1 MGMSMRDAYL
11 NKNAQVFFERLQTEA
26 QRTWAQAVIDE
37 LQQRYPMADHWT
49 TGGEQLNYIDIRIGK
64 KGRKLKKGR
73 PVFHIRQ
80 DGPVWLFVNERA
92 RRPGAVEVL
101 SIETAPDRPRIKA
114 WFDGFR
120 PNEVGYARLEGSGL
134 QPVDYPDADGGNEE
148 DEAEEGGDV
157 LVSREAAQPVQALN
171 RILYGPP
178 GTGKTYR
185 TVREALSII
194 EATTEPDGD
203 FDAQKMRFD
212 ALRREGRIAFV
223 TFHQSFS
230 YEDFIEG
237 IRAETVNGQLNY
249 RVRDGI
255 FKKMAIAAMYRHSAA
270 TGSAEPDF
278 DDLYDEFAAEVKASL
293 PYSLTGAQ
301 GGNLEIKS
309 ISERGSFEVTHP
321 GRTKLHGVSRQ
332 RLKALYEA
340 YPNQAS
346 LEKRNISSAITDV
359 IGGANVTAYW
369 AVLKRLLSFKEE
381 VREQLRAVA
390 DDALSAGEESDYEQM
405 KHRVLANDVLAPNG
419 KPYVLIIDEINRG
432 NMSRVFGELITLI
445 EPSKRAGRRET
456 AEVQL
461 PYSNERF
468 SVPANLYI
476 VGTMNTA
483 DRSLAVVDTA
493 LRRRFDFVEMMPD
506 PEALKTRNVEGVD
519 LVRMLKTIN
528 HRIEH
533 LYDREHT
540 IGHSFFMGLTV
551 ESTLADLALIFKNN
565 VLPLLEEY
573 FYEDWEKIGKILGNS
588 GIYAVQLAPDLG
600 FPHSGKSYRRNLDKL
615 QQAATY
621 LAIYQRADSQS
632 EDVAASGNG

>member
-1 MGMSMRDAYL
+1 MRDAYL
-11 NKNAQVFFERLQTEA
+11 NKNAQVFFARLQTEA

-49 TGGEQLNYIDIRIGK
+49 TGGEDLNYIDIRIGK

-73 PVFHIRQ
+73 PVFYIRQ
-80 DGPVWLFVNERA
+80 DGPVSLFVNERA
-92 RRPGAVEVL
+92 RRPGAVDLL
-101 SIETAPDRPRIKA
+101 SIETAPDHPRIKA
-114 WFDGFR
+114 WFEAFKL
-120 PNEVGYARLEGSGL
+120 NEVGYARLEGSGL
-134 QPVDYPDADGGNEE
+134 KPVDYPDADGGNEE
-148 DEAEEGGDV
+148 DEAGEGGDV
-157 LVSREAAQPVQALN
+157 LVSQEAVQPVQALN

-203 FDAQKMRFD
+203 FDAQKTRFD

-255 FKKMAIAAMYRHSAA
+255 FKKMAISAMYRHSAA

-278 DDLYDEFAAEVKASL
+278 DDLYDEFAEEVKASL
-293 PYSLTGAQ
+293 PYALTGAQ

-309 ISERGSFEVTHP
+309 ISERGSFLVTHP

-332 RLKALYEA
+332 RLKALYHA

-346 LEKRNISSAITDV
+346 LEKRNIASAITDV

-369 AVLKRLLSFKEE
+369 AVLKRLLLFKEQ
-381 VREQLRAVA
+381 VREQLTAVT

-405 KHRVLANDVLAPNG
+405 KRRVLANDVLAPNG

-445 EPSKRAGRRET
+445 EPSKRAGRRES

-476 VGTMNTA
+476 IGTMNTA

-506 PEALKTRNVEGVD
+506 PEALKTRSVEGVD
-519 LVRMLKTIN
+519 LVRMLETIN
-528 HRIEH
+528 LRIEH

-573 FYEDWEKIGKILGNS
+573 FYEDWEKIGKVLGNS
-588 GIYAVQLAPDLG
+588 GIYAVQPAPKLG
-600 FPHSGKSYRRNLDKL
+600 FPHSGNSYRRNLDKL
-615 QQAATY
+615 QHAASY
-621 LAIYQRADSQS
+621 LAIYQRADSQ
-632 EDVAASGNG
+632 AADLAAGGNG